1 MSQHLSDP
9 QKSRCQVY
17 AEPPAG
23 HQRGLRGR
31 APSSGGGGVAEHSA
45 RALQIGEGTPA
56 VPTSVGASAGA
67 HILWGTRHTVTQ
79 KPNLLFSFGAACFP
93 GALCSTLP
101 NWSFPLMVGDSL
113 TAPLKYESLS
123 LYRPAR
129 RHQRCQSN
137 QDPGSSTLRSTN
149 IYWRTCS
156 LLIRPVFPWGR
167 LNQQ

>member
-67 HILWGTRHTVTQ
+67 HILWGTRHTVTSEA
-79 KPNLLFSFGAACFP
+79 KFALLFRRGLLSRGTLLDSAK
-93 GALCSTLP
+93 LVISTYG
-101 NWSFPLMVGDSL
+101 W
-113 TAPLKYESLS
+113 
-123 LYRPAR
+123 
-129 RHQRCQSN
+129 
-137 QDPGSSTLRSTN
+137 
-149 IYWRTCS
+149 
-156 LLIRPVFPWGR
+156 
-167 LNQQ
+167 